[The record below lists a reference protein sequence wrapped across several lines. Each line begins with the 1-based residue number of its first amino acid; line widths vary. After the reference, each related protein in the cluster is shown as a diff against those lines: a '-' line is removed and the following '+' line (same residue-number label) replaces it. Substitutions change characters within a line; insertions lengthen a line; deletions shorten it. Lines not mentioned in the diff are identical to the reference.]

1 MINPMID
8 THSHLYAEEFDEDSS
23 AVIERAMA
31 AGVERVFLPAIDSS
45 THERMMRLAKA
56 HAGYCLPMMGLH
68 PCYVNQDYEK
78 ELSVVEDWL
87 GREKFYAIGEIGLD
101 YYHSTEFKVQQIDAF
116 ARQIS
121 LALDHDLPIVIH
133 SRSSMDECIEMIA
146 EYGKG
151 RIKGIFHCFGG
162 DLRQG
167 RRIIELGFV
176 LGIGGVITYKNA
188 GLAKVVEELPLEAL
202 VLETDAPYLSP
213 MPFRGKRNETAY
225 IGYVAEK
232 IAEVKGIS
240 VDEVKQMTRAT
251 AKKIFEC

>member
-23 AVIERAMA
+23 AVIERARA
-31 AGVERVFLPAIDSS
+31 FGVEQVFLPAIDSS
-45 THERMMRLAKA
+45 THDRMISLAKA
-56 HAGYCLPMMGLH
+56 YPGYCMPMMGLH
-68 PCYVNQDYEK
+68 PCYVDQDYEK
-78 ELSVVEDWL
+78 ELSLVEDWL
-87 GREKFYAIGEIGLD
+87 GKEKFYAIGEIGLD
-101 YYHSTEFKVQQIDAF
+101 YYHSTEFKAQQIDAF

-121 LALDHDLPIVIH
+121 MALDHDLPIVIH

-167 RRIIELGFV
+167 LKIIELGFV
-176 LGIGGVITYKNA
+176 LGIGGVVTYKNA
-188 GLAKVVEELPLEAL
+188 GLAKVVEELPLESL

-240 VDEVKQMTRAT
+240 VDEVKQISTAT